1 MVQTK
6 HVEVLL
12 NDANHAQSEFLI
24 YMMQTKHVERVL
36 LNGATKNKAFTTVSA
51 SISGPFGGDAVAAL
65 EV

>member
-1 MVQTK
+1 M
-6 HVEVLL
+6 